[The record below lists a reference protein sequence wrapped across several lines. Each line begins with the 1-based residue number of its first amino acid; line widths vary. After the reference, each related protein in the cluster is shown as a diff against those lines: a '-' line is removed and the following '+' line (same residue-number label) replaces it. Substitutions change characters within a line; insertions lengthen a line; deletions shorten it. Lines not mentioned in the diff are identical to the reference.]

1 MAKRF
6 LAFIAALVFFLPVSA
21 YTDNAV
27 AALQDLYTQA
37 ELMMAIGDY
46 SGAAAQ
52 FDALGTYSDS
62 SQMAM
67 YCKALVAAETLN
79 LYDVAIE
86 AFVKLGD
93 FKDIIQMKE
102 YYTARENQ
110 DIGDIYI
117 NQLETVLDKDLKI
130 ASLAYSKAIDI
141 YSELALFKDC
151 LTRLIS
157 CQDNKQAVDN
167 EIKTRREKQLEEK
180 YQKALALEEKGLYE
194 EAIVLF
200 SEIKDYKDSKK
211 HIEVCKLAI
220 EELRLAELEKIYQ
233 EALRLKDIG
242 DYEKAIGLFQTIVDY
257 KDAAEQIII
266 CSNELHKNDIID
278 VSNYSDEIPKGK
290 AIRGGYYLV
299 SETRDKI
306 IYAPLRDG
314 LFSVKRGNKYGYIDA
329 DGNTVIPFEWDEA
342 FDFSEGLAGVCKN
355 DKWGYIDTTG
365 SIVIPLEYERTGYFS
380 EGMGY
385 IKDKGKAGFIDITGS
400 KEMFQQYSSLGAQFS
415 CGLVSAGN
423 SGGKGYIDKT
433 GKIIVPFD
441 YSLCT
446 TFKDG
451 IGSAYSAKAKKWI
464 IFDTNGDIT
473 GEYSG
478 QWPEGQNLNF
488 HEGLAG
494 VINNNKS
501 GFIDHTGK
509 VVIPGTYDELQV
521 DGFHEGLAGVRIG
534 SYWGY
539 INKTGELVI
548 PAQYDNVHAFTN
560 GLAFVKKD
568 NRWQIIDTW
577 GNVLW

>member
-21 YTDNAV
+21 YTENAV

-93 FKDIIQMKE
+93 FKDSIQMKE

-211 HIEVCKLAI
+211 HIEACKLAI

-233 EALRLKDIG
+233 EALRLKNTG

-299 SETRDKI
+299 SENRDKI

-365 SIVIPLEYERTGYFS
+365 SIIIPLEYERTGFFS
-380 EGMGY
+380 EG
-385 IKDKGKAGFIDITGS
+385 IT
-400 KEMFQQYSSLGAQFS
+400 
-415 CGLVSAGN
+415 
-423 SGGKGYIDKT
+423 D
-433 GKIIVPFD
+433 
-441 YSLCT
+441 
-446 TFKDG
+446 
-451 IGSAYSAKAKKWI
+451 
-464 IFDTNGDIT
+464 
-473 GEYSG
+473 
-478 QWPEGQNLNF
+478 
-488 HEGLAG
+488 
-494 VINNNKS
+494 
-501 GFIDHTGK
+501 
-509 VVIPGTYDELQV
+509 
-521 DGFHEGLAGVRIG
+521 
-534 SYWGY
+534 
-539 INKTGELVI
+539 
-548 PAQYDNVHAFTN
+548 
-560 GLAFVKKD
+560 
-568 NRWQIIDTW
+568 
-577 GNVLW
+577 